1 MYVSVEIDC
10 FYISILAKLDRD
22 QTGIDVCFYLV
33 NILQLSKHTCPVAAT
48 CPDIPMCIGNLG
60 SAGLK

>member
-10 FYISILAKLDRD
+10 FYISILANLDGE

-33 NILQLSKHTCPVAAT
+33 NIL
-48 CPDIPMCIGNLG
+48 
-60 SAGLK
+60 